1 MKGCSTTGFF
11 VKRRTTPPFQNIS
24 AFDRILASLTATQ
37 SRNYKN
43 MKFAQVRATT
53 VRIGLYYRDNRQKFS
68 ICHNHTDFLA
78 LVKTG

>member
-1 MKGCSTTGFF
+1 MQRIF
-11 VKRRTTPPFQNIS
+11 PPFQNIS
-24 AFDRILASLTATQ
+24 AFDMILASLTAMQ

-43 MKFAQVRATT
+43 MISVQVRATT